1 MECPLCNSFYQTKQ
15 NLRKHLSKKFKCK
28 PELAN
33 EVYDNLLQE
42 LGNLK
47 NIKNTEAYLTKPI
60 NPSVKNTDN
69 IPDKLKCKKCGI
81 IFKSNRSIYYHNKNV
96 CPFKN
101 NNESEND
108 FSKDN
113 VLINCIDEMK
123 DEIKVLKNELIGF
136 KNIVANKPTLN
147 YINNG
152 TINNQQ
158 NIQNFQINDW
168 GKEDL
173 SFLNHND
180 FIEDGPWQTV
190 PRLFKK
196 IHFNPAFLKN
206 YNCRIPP
213 GYIKTKLMEIRK
225 DGKWVK
231 CVRFSELAEKEQYLR
246 NLIIDYAEENKD
258 KIPPKKLERIT
269 EYRDIMENRDT
280 NSKEYRE
287 LISKL
292 EIIAMNDFISL
303 EEGLNALLEDNLELL
318 ENF

>member
-1 MECPLCNSFYQTKQ
+1 MKCPFCDNNFKTKQ
-15 NLRKHLSKKFKCK
+15 HLRNHLIRKRKCK
-28 PELAN
+28 IGYLPEIYENAVCKL
-33 EVYDNLLQE
+33 DS
-42 LGNLK
+42 LK
-47 NIKNTEAYLTKPI
+47 NQRNVKLLLTSLNNNEEVNNPIQIKI
-60 NPSVKNTDN
+60 DGV
-69 IPDKLKCKKCGI
+69 
-81 IFKSNRSIYYHNKNV
+81 V
-96 CPFKN
+96 CPDCQSCFKN
-101 NNESEND
+101 NKSLSFHSKYICKKNIQLEKNEE
-108 FSKDN
+108 

-123 DEIKVLKNELIGF
+123 DEIKVLKDELIGF
-136 KNIVANKPTLN
+136 KTIVANKPTLN

-152 TINNQQ
+152 TTINHQQ

-168 GKEDL
+168 GKEDI

-180 FIEDGPWQTV
+180 IIEDGPWQTV

-213 GYIKTKLMEIRK
+213 GFVKTKLMEIRK

-258 KIPPKKLERIT
+258 KIPQKKLERIL

-287 LISKL
+287 LISRL

-303 EEGLNALLEDNLELL
+303 EEGLNALLDENLDLL
-318 ENF
+318 ENVN